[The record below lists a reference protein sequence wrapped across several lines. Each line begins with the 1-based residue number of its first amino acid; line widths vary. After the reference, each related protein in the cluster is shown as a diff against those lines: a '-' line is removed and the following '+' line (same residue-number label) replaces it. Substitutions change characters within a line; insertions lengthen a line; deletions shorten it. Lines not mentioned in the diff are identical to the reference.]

1 MNTERHTESLDAE
14 GEITIEKIYGRTRAG
29 RQTRGRTR
37 EATRAPTVIRGR
49 DGEVLSRT
57 RSGTADPFEIPDDI
71 IPPNWTYQWNVVSV
85 TGNSDVCLDQSIG
98 MYENGWRPVPA
109 ERHPGRFLARGTK
122 GEIIRGG
129 QRLEER
135 PMQLTLDAKA
145 EDVRNARQLLSD
157 RNESL
162 KLSGVPKAM
171 PDGFEMNSR
180 RRGTGGN
187 IRMSIDPAL
196 DIEAPSHTLAG
207 PGD

>member
-1 MNTERHTESLDAE
+1 MNTETESLDAE
-14 GEITIEKIYGRTRAG
+14 GEITIEKVDGRTKAG

-37 EATRAPTVIRGR
+37 EATRSPTVIRGR

-57 RSGTADPFEIPDDI
+57 RSGTADPFDIPADL
-71 IPPNWTYQWNVVSV
+71 IPPGWDYQWNVVTV
-85 TGNSDVCLDQSIG
+85 TGNSDVCLDQGMG
-98 MYENGWRPVPA
+98 MYENGWRAVPA
-109 ERHPGRFLARGTK
+109 ERHPGRFVARGTK

-135 PMQLTLDAKA
+135 PMQLTVDAKA
-145 EDVRNARQLLSD
+145 EDQRNARQLLSD

-162 KLSGVPKAM
+162 KLSGVSKAM

>member
-1 MNTERHTESLDAE
+1 MNTETESLDAE
-14 GEITIEKIYGRTRAG
+14 GEITIEKVDGRTKAG

-37 EATRAPTVIRGR
+37 EATRTPTVIRGR

-57 RSGTADPFEIPDDI
+57 RSGTADPFDSPADL
-71 IPPNWTYQWNVVSV
+71 IPPGWDYQWNVVTV
-85 TGNSDVCLDQSIG
+85 TGNSDVCLDQGMG
-98 MYENGWRPVPA
+98 MYENGWRAVPA
-109 ERHPGRFLARGTK
+109 ERHPGRFVARGTK

-145 EDVRNARQLLSD
+145 EDQRNARKLLTD

-162 KLSGVPKAM
+162 KLSGVSKEM

-187 IRMSIDPAL
+187 VRMSIDPAL

>member
-1 MNTERHTESLDAE
+1 MNTETESLDAE
-14 GEITIEKIYGRTRAG
+14 GEITIEKVDGRTKAG
-29 RQTRGRTR
+29 RATRGRTR
-37 EATRAPTVIRGR
+37 EATRTPTVIRGR

-71 IPPNWTYQWNVVSV
+71 IPPNWTYQWNCISV

-109 ERHPGRFLARGTK
+109 ERHPGRFVARGTK

>member
-1 MNTERHTESLDAE
+1 MNTETESLDAE
-14 GEITIEKIYGRTRAG
+14 GEITIEKVDGRTKAG

-37 EATRAPTVIRGR
+37 EATRTPTVIRGR

-57 RSGTADPFEIPDDI
+57 RSGTADPFDIPADL
-71 IPPNWTYQWNVVSV
+71 IPPGWDYQWNVVTV
-85 TGNSDVCLDQSIG
+85 TGNSDVCLDQGMG
-98 MYENGWRPVPA
+98 MYENGWRAVPA
-109 ERHPGRFLARGTK
+109 ERHPGRFVARGTK

-135 PMQLTLDAKA
+135 PMQLTVDAKA

-162 KLSGVPKAM
+162 KLSGVSKAM

>member
-1 MNTERHTESLDAE
+1 MNTETESLDAE
-14 GEITIEKIYGRTRAG
+14 GEITIEKVDGRTKAG

-37 EATRAPTVIRGR
+37 EATRTPTVIRGR

-57 RSGTADPFEIPDDI
+57 RSGTADPFDIPADL
-71 IPPNWTYQWNVVSV
+71 IPPGWDYQWNVVTV
-85 TGNSDVCLDQSIG
+85 TGNSDVCLDQGMG
-98 MYENGWRPVPA
+98 MYENGWRAVPA
-109 ERHPGRFLARGTK
+109 ERHPGRFVARGTK

-135 PMQLTLDAKA
+135 PMQLTIDAKA

-157 RNESL
+157 RNDSL
-162 KLSGVPKAM
+162 KLSGVSKAM

-196 DIEAPSHTLAG
+196 DVDAPSHTLAG

>member
-1 MNTERHTESLDAE
+1 MNTETESLDAE
-14 GEITIEKIYGRTRAG
+14 GEITIEKVDGRTKAG

-37 EATRAPTVIRGR
+37 EATRTPTVIRGR

-57 RSGTADPFEIPDDI
+57 RSGTADPFDIPADL
-71 IPPNWTYQWNVVSV
+71 IPPGWDYQWNVVTV
-85 TGNSDVCLDQSIG
+85 TGNSDVCLDQGMG
-98 MYENGWRPVPA
+98 MYENGWRAVPA
-109 ERHPGRFLARGTK
+109 ERHPGRFVARGTK

-135 PMQLTLDAKA
+135 PMQLTVDAKA

-180 RRGTGGN
+180 RRGTGGQ

>member
-1 MNTERHTESLDAE
+1 MNTETESLDAE
-14 GEITIEKIYGRTRAG
+14 GEITIEKVDGRTKAG

-37 EATRAPTVIRGR
+37 EVTRSPTVIRGR

-57 RSGTADPFEIPDDI
+57 RSGTADPFDIPADL
-71 IPPNWTYQWNVVSV
+71 IPPGWDYQWNVVTV
-85 TGNSDVCLDQSIG
+85 TGNSDVCLDQGMG
-98 MYENGWRPVPA
+98 MYENGWRAVPA
-109 ERHPGRFLARGTK
+109 ERHPGRFVARGTK

-135 PMQLTLDAKA
+135 PMQLTVDAKA

-180 RRGTGGN
+180 RRGTGGQ

>member
-1 MNTERHTESLDAE
+1 MNTETESLDAE
-14 GEITIEKIYGRTRAG
+14 GESTIEKVDGRTKAG

-37 EATRAPTVIRGR
+37 EATRSPTVIRGR

-57 RSGTADPFEIPDDI
+57 RSGTADPFDIPADL
-71 IPPNWTYQWNVVSV
+71 IPPGWDYQWNVVTV
-85 TGNSDVCLDQSIG
+85 TGNSDVCLDQGMG
-98 MYENGWRPVPA
+98 MYENGWRAVPA
-109 ERHPGRFLARGTK
+109 ERHPGRFVARGTK

-135 PMQLTLDAKA
+135 PMQLTVDAKA

-180 RRGTGGN
+180 RRGTGGQ

>member
-1 MNTERHTESLDAE
+1 MNTETESLDAE
-14 GEITIEKIYGRTRAG
+14 GEITIEKVDGRTKAG

-37 EATRAPTVIRGR
+37 EATREPTRGTILGR

-57 RSGTADPFEIPDDI
+57 RSGTADPFDIPADL
-71 IPPNWTYQWNVVSV
+71 IPPGWDYQWNVVTV
-85 TGNSDVCLDQSIG
+85 TGNSDVCLDQGMG
-98 MYENGWRPVPA
+98 MYENGWRAVPA
-109 ERHPGRFLARGTK
+109 ERHPGRFVARGTK

-135 PMQLTLDAKA
+135 PMQLTVDAKA

-171 PDGFEMNSR
+171 PDVFEMNSR
-180 RRGTGGN
+180 RRGTGGQ

>member
-1 MNTERHTESLDAE
+1 MNTETESLDAE
-14 GEITIEKIYGRTRAG
+14 GEITIEKVDGRTKAG

-37 EATRAPTVIRGR
+37 EATRSPTVIRGR

-57 RSGTADPFEIPDDI
+57 RSGTADPFDIPADL
-71 IPPNWTYQWNVVSV
+71 IPPGWDYQWNVVTV
-85 TGNSDVCLDQSIG
+85 TGNSDVCLDQGMG
-98 MYENGWRPVPA
+98 MYENGWRAVPA
-109 ERHPGRFLARGTK
+109 ERHPGRFVARGTK

-135 PMQLTLDAKA
+135 PMQLTVDAKA

-180 RRGTGGN
+180 RRGTGGQ

>member
-1 MNTERHTESLDAE
+1 MNTETESLDAE
-14 GEITIEKIYGRTRAG
+14 GEITIEKVDGRTKAG

-37 EATRAPTVIRGR
+37 EATRTPTVIRGR

-57 RSGTADPFEIPDDI
+57 RSGTADPFDIPADL
-71 IPPNWTYQWNVVSV
+71 IPPGWDYQWNVVTV
-85 TGNSDVCLDQSIG
+85 TGNSDVCLDQGMG
-98 MYENGWRPVPA
+98 MYENGWRAVPA
-109 ERHPGRFLARGTK
+109 ERHPGRFVARGTK

-145 EDVRNARQLLSD
+145 EDQRNARKLLTD

-162 KLSGVPKAM
+162 KLSGVSKEM

-187 IRMSIDPAL
+187 VRMSIDPAL

>member
-1 MNTERHTESLDAE
+1 MNTETESLDAE
-14 GEITIEKIYGRTRAG
+14 GEITIEKVDGRTKAG

-37 EATRAPTVIRGR
+37 EATRSPTVIRGR

-57 RSGTADPFEIPDDI
+57 RSGTADPFDIPADL
-71 IPPNWTYQWNVVSV
+71 IPPGWDYQWNVVTV
-85 TGNSDVCLDQSIG
+85 TGNSDVCLDQGMG
-98 MYENGWRPVPA
+98 MYENGWRAVPA
-109 ERHPGRFLARGTK
+109 ERHPGRFVARGTK

-135 PMQLTLDAKA
+135 PMQLTVDAKA
-145 EDVRNARQLLSD
+145 EDHRNARQLLSD

-162 KLSGVPKAM
+162 KLSGVSKAM

-187 IRMSIDPAL
+187 IRLSIDPAL

>member
-1 MNTERHTESLDAE
+1 MNTETESLDAE
-14 GEITIEKIYGRTRAG
+14 GEITIEKVDGRTKAG

-37 EATRAPTVIRGR
+37 EATRTPTVIRGR

-57 RSGTADPFEIPDDI
+57 RSGTADPFDIPADL
-71 IPPNWTYQWNVVSV
+71 IPPGWDYQWNVVTV
-85 TGNSDVCLDQSIG
+85 TGNSDVCLDQGMG
-98 MYENGWRPVPA
+98 MYENGWRAVPA
-109 ERHPGRFLARGTK
+109 ERHPGRFVARGTK

-135 PMQLTLDAKA
+135 PMQLTVDAKA

-162 KLSGVPKAM
+162 KLSGVSKAM

-180 RRGTGGN
+180 RRGTGGQ